1 MLDAGVIPS
10 LVHLL
15 LVEAD
20 DVHIKIKAAWA
31 ISNATSGGTP
41 DQIKFLVQQGCIPP
55 LCELLVAQ
63 DSKIVKVALEVL
75 GNMLMAGHADDS
87 AANGQPNPVAQAVL
101 EAGGLGKIES
111 IRDHEVENSPRAF
124 PKGPH
129 FLLRLGTQWVLDLK
143 TFCHRAKSRLFL
155 HSA

>member
-15 LVEAD
+15 LVESD
-20 DVHIKIKAAWA
+20 DVDIKIKAAWA

-87 AANGQPNPVAQAVL
+87 AANGQPNPVAQAML
-101 EAGGLGKIES
+101 EAGGLGMIKGL
-111 IRDHEVENSPRAF
+111 RDHEVGSPRARV
-124 PKGPH
+124 PEGAS
-129 FLLRLGTQWVLDLK
+129 FLAQAWDTLV
-143 TFCHRAKSRLFL
+143 A
-155 HSA
+155 